1 MDASIDGWV
10 CFIPKLYKQGRI
22 SERDDL
28 GSGSHADILLEK
40 STEFPNKNREFYVKI
55 IASEK
60 ENPTVVTVQTVS
72 EKELVVSAQNGDR
85 NAFSELVCIHAQGVR
100 NVIYRMCGDAQLAED
115 AAQETFIR
123 AWQNLSSYRP
133 QTSLRNWL
141 YRIAVNAGTDMLR
154 KEKRILPDDI
164 EDLHLTDGRP
174 SPETLVSQRE
184 RAVLVQKA
192 ILSLPDSSRAVL
204 VLREYE
210 RLSYQEISSTL
221 DIPVGT
227 VMSRLN
233 YARTLLKAKLQPQM
247 SLLEAEHV

>member
-1 MDASIDGWV
+1 M
-10 CFIPKLYKQGRI
+10 
-22 SERDDL
+22 
-28 GSGSHADILLEK
+28 
-40 STEFPNKNREFYVKI
+40 
-55 IASEK
+55 
-60 ENPTVVTVQTVS
+60 VTVQAVS
-72 EKELVVSAQNGDR
+72 EKELVISAQNGDR
-85 NAFSELVCIHAQGVR
+85 NAFSELVRTHAQGVR
-100 NVIYRMCGDAQLAED
+100 NVIYRMCGNVQLAED

-133 QTSLRNWL
+133 ETPLRNWL

-174 SPETLVSQRE
+174 NPESLVSQHE

-192 ILSLPDSSRAVL
+192 ILSLPDASRAVL

-210 RLSYQEISSTL
+210 ELSYQEISSTL

-233 YARTLLKAKLQPQM
+233 YARKLLKDKLEQN
-247 SLLEAEHV
+247 LLQVEAEHV